1 MFLPVNYRVSF
12 SFLLASSSNKVSQ
25 QSKVMAFIIFAISL
39 ISHTSPGKGTKRQ
52 RNISDEP
59 EDLIRHRVPPS
70 PCCRRGN
77 AEEGTRT
84 PTPEYQELAPQASV
98 STNSTTSAFKPGR
111 LI

>member
-1 MFLPVNYRVSF
+1 M
-12 SFLLASSSNKVSQ
+12 
-25 QSKVMAFIIFAISL
+25 
-39 ISHTSPGKGTKRQ
+39 
-52 RNISDEP
+52 E
-59 EDLIRHRVPPS
+59 
-70 PCCRRGN
+70 GN